1 MVGRAHPAADPGLLA
16 APRAPVAERL
26 TAPQHSRS
34 VPITRQPST
43 SVLTSF
49 LSRRAPRLAA
59 EEKGVS
65 LVETVLA
72 VGILG
77 LALTAALNAFSA
89 LGLSAGHLDRATAA
103 DAVANS
109 VGESILNQ
117 AYVNYPGTYSTVT
130 DVANPRTYSIA
141 VQIEYASNPAAV
153 TLTTPPTWT
162 TTPVSD
168 YGLQRITIT
177 VTPTQGGG
185 ARGTRVLKRR

>member
-1 MVGRAHPAADPGLLA
+1 LFTS
-16 APRAPVAERL
+16 L
-26 TAPQHSRS
+26 TP
-34 VPITRQPST
+34 
-43 SVLTSF
+43 
-49 LSRRAPRLAA
+49 RRATRFVS
-59 EEKGVS
+59 EQKGVS

-89 LGLSAGHLDRATAA
+89 LAQSAGHLDRATAA

-109 VGESILNQ
+109 VAESILNQ
-117 AYVNYPGTYSTVT
+117 TYVRYPGTYSTST
-130 DVANPRTYSIA
+130 DVANPRAYAVA

-153 TLTTPPTWT
+153 TQASAPIWT

-177 VTPTQGGG
+177 VTPTQGGS
-185 ARGTRVLKRR
+185 ARVARVLKRR